1 MKGFY
6 FYYYFVNYNDNDNE
20 DKVRHA
26 IHASNYFSIP
36 SVFFL
41 FII

>member
-6 FYYYFVNYNDNDNE
+6 FYYYFVNDNDNE

-26 IHASNYFSIP
+26 IHASNYSSIP
-36 SVFFL
+36 SVSFL